1 MWTRY
6 ICCIPGLRGTEDD
19 AMRDRWLPVGL
30 VAGSLFVVN
39 AIARFVVWRVAPRSD
54 NKQITIGLILFGV
67 VGLVMVGAAFRW
79 GRRYPMPRVVA
90 DLGVVILVSCLL
102 SVLVGPFAGGSMPF
116 KEGVG
121 LFFGEIWRYLGYTA
135 AGVVLGLLILM
146 ALGLDYRS
154 QALKRYT
161 ELRAAKPRRVVRR

>member
-1 MWTRY
+1 MK
-6 ICCIPGLRGTEDD
+6 
-19 AMRDRWLPVGL
+19 DRWLPVGL
-30 VAGSLFVVN
+30 VAGVLFVVN
-39 AIARFVVWRVAPRSD
+39 AIARLVVRLAAPKSD
-54 NKQITIGLILFGV
+54 SKQITIGLVLFGV
-67 VGLVMVGAAFRW
+67 VGLVMVAAAFRW
-79 GRRYPMPRVVA
+79 GRRYPMPRVFA
-90 DLGVVILVSCLL
+90 DLGVVIVVSCLL
-102 SVLVGPFAGGSMPF
+102 SVLLGPFAGGSLPF

-161 ELRAAKPRRVVRR
+161 EVRQARPRRVVRR